1 MFLSFL
7 LTIGYLQVS
16 SLWRLWMLPV
26 LLPEKQLPVL
36 CYSWEGRIAGGKKR
50 EVDLQQI
57 ALIMVSLAYIRQ
69 FLFPLPP
76 LFLGIPFI
84 NISWLF
90 TTSSFMFT
98 SAASITST
106 INLITS
112 LFCLR
117 CRYIDD
123 NKQFF
128 CGENITYLMFN
139 LSNADTEL
147 YENSA
152 FGQLWLVKVCEK
164 FLLFENVSVEST
176 FSGSVY
182 ILLPLLDIKLWIDTS
197 CWMEEIKPNK
207 NRKLFPRF
215 WADKVIDLQINPKA
229 WFTSSSHWSPKC
241 VTTSLQMA
249 LVCWPPIAAVT
260 AKKCD
265 PQICH
270 LSDAL
275 WPKKGVFVSVSG
287 ATYIGL

>member
-1 MFLSFL
+1 
-7 LTIGYLQVS
+7 
-16 SLWRLWMLPV
+16 MLPV

-128 CGENITYLMFN
+128 CGENITYFVFN

-265 PQICH
+265 PQICY

-287 ATYIGL
+287 AT

>member
-1 MFLSFL
+1 
-7 LTIGYLQVS
+7 
-16 SLWRLWMLPV
+16 
-26 LLPEKQLPVL
+26 
-36 CYSWEGRIAGGKKR
+36 
-50 EVDLQQI
+50 
-57 ALIMVSLAYIRQ
+57 
-69 FLFPLPP
+69 
-76 LFLGIPFI
+76 
-84 NISWLF
+84 
-90 TTSSFMFT
+90 MFT

-152 FGQLWLVKVCEK
+152 FGQLWLVKVCKK

-260 AKKCD
+260 TKKCD